1 MYTQRNPILVYCIDR
16 ECLNCFFSSSS
27 SHSSYHQNKQV
38 ARITQILFFVLQ
50 RTMPSNKNSQ
60 VYLTGSFAAIGGLL
74 FGYDTG
80 VISGVLTMSDFLL
93 AFGGTSSLVRGSL
106 PSSVAGSIVGIMLVG
121 CFLGALIAGPSGDQ
135 LSRKYSIVLFSLIF
149 IVSAVL
155 QTGSYNLFMLLLSR
169 LVAGKEISIVNSN
182 LFHLKSFVSFK
193 E

>member
-1 MYTQRNPILVYCIDR
+1 
-16 ECLNCFFSSSS
+16 
-27 SHSSYHQNKQV
+27 
-38 ARITQILFFVLQ
+38 
-50 RTMPSNKNSQ
+50 MPSNKNSQ

-169 LVAGKEISIVNSN
+169 LVAGKEISIVN
-182 LFHLKSFVSFK
+182 
-193 E
+193 